1 MTPEER
7 NAQLAKPLNAIVAV
21 SRRAGG
27 PQLTPVW
34 FYWDGEAFFFSTT
47 RSREKYKNIKRNPE
61 ISLIVDDLAAH
72 TYVAAYGR
80 AEIVEGDR
88 ERVVALTAPIMEK
101 YMPGRAR
108 ERGADG
114 AGSRGGRPASAAHRH
129 AVTS

>member
-7 NAQLAKPLNAIVAV
+7 NEQLAKPLNAIVAV

-34 FYWDGEAFFFSTT
+34 FYWGGEAFFFSTT

-101 YMPGRAR
+101 YMPGRAKESAEQMEPDR
-108 ERGADG
+108 VVVVL
-114 AGSRGGRPASAAHRH
+114 RPRRI
-129 AVTS
+129 VTR

>member
-7 NAQLAKPLNAIVAV
+7 NEQLAKPLNAIVAV

-61 ISLIVDDLAAH
+61 ISLILDDLAAH
-72 TYVAAYGR
+72 TYVAASGR

-101 YMPGRAR
+101 YMPGRAKESAEQMEPDR
-108 ERGADG
+108 VVVVL
-114 AGSRGGRPASAAHRH
+114 RPRRI
-129 AVTS
+129 VTR